1 MFSCLPAVTLKYNS
15 TFPVEIVPVALIKRL
30 LLIRLIV
37 VRRCDGLFS
46 LNGKSI
52 LIVVKPNVNR

>member
-1 MFSCLPAVTLKYNS
+1 MFSCLPAGTLKYNS
-15 TFPVEIVPVALIKRL
+15 TFPVEIVPVALLKRL
-30 LLIRLIV
+30 LLISLIM

-52 LIVVKPNVNR
+52 LIVVKPKVKR